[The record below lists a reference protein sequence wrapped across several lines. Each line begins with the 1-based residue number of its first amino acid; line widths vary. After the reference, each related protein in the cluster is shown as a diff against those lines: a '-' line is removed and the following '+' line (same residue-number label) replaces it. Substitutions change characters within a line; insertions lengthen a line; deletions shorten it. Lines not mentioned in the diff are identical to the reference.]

1 MHEIRILEFLKKNG
15 ESELRMIAKNIRVPE
30 VVVRREVERLK
41 EKGYVVVEEDK
52 VKISEKGAKE
62 LLKYVKGI

>member
-1 MHEIRILEFLKKNG
+1 LKKNG
-15 ESELRMIAKNIRVPE
+15 ESELRIIAKNIRVPE

>member
-1 MHEIRILEFLKKNG
+1 MKKNG